1 MGSRAAQWVGSSG
14 MTSNAIV
21 SYRTSAD
28 GDTLQAFVLVAE
40 LDVDVADELR
50 DSLAAAATES
60 SCQRLSVDLAEVT
73 FIDSYALG
81 ALVSVRNSAA
91 AAGLTIVLDR
101 PSPPVRQAIDV
112 TGLAE
117 VFGLQP
123 HTTG

>member
-1 MGSRAAQWVGSSG
+1 
-14 MTSNAIV
+14 MTTNAIV

-50 DSLAAAATES
+50 DSLAAAAAES
-60 SCQRLSVDLAEVT
+60 SCRLLSIDMAEVT

-91 AAGLTIVLDR
+91 ATGLTIVLDR